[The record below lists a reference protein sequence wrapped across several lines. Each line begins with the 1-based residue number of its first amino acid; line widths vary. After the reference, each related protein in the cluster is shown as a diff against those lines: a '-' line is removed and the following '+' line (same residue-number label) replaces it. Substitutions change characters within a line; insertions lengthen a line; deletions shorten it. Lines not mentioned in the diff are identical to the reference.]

1 MKQPITVI
9 ETKRMILRP
18 VSLDDATDIYEKW
31 TSDERVAKY
40 MRWTVHKSAGVTA
53 MWLKAEVEGNM
64 KGNSYQWAFTCK
76 EDGYLF
82 GTGGIFMN
90 EDEKCY
96 EIGYQI
102 MYDKWNKG
110 FATEAAK
117 AIIDFTHNTLKEK
130 EMVAGYMAGNDASG
144 RVMEKCGFVYEKN
157 AKAVKFDGKTVID
170 TKRYRL
176 KMI

>member
-1 MKQPITVI
+1 MKQPITII
-9 ETKRMILRP
+9 ETERIILRP
-18 VSLDDATDIYEKW
+18 VSIDDAADIFEKW

-40 MRWTVHKSAGVTA
+40 MRWTVHQSSDATA
-53 MWLKAEVEGNM
+53 KWLDAEVEGN
-64 KGNSYQWAFTCK
+64 KSRTSYQWAFTRK

-90 EDEKCY
+90 QEENCY

-102 MYDKWNKG
+102 MHDEWGKG
-110 FATEAAK
+110 YATEAAK
-117 AIIDFTHNTLKEK
+117 AIIEFTKDTLHEK
-130 EMVAGYMAGNDASG
+130 EMVAGYMVGNDASG

-157 AKAVKFDGKTVID
+157 ATAVKFDGKTVIE

-176 KMI
+176 KKV